1 MWRTFFASI
10 GFFLIILG
18 VECLAVDEVRVKSK
32 PPIVAF
38 FETEAEKEPPKVLTP
53 PPWAPW
59 SLISAG
65 VVTVLYS
72 YRVMG
77 G

>member
-18 VECLAVDEVRVKSK
+18 VECLAVDEIRVKAK
-32 PPIVAF
+32 PPIATIGQ
-38 FETEAEKEPPKVLTP
+38 TEAEKEPPKVLTP

-59 SLISAG
+59 SLFSAG